1 MKGGKDIMI
10 LGNVAS
16 NHIQV
21 CFRMPGLDHILI
33 ADEKETKIYP
43 GCGVAF
49 KTPAYP
55 YDITKQIEGTV
66 FLRKTY
72 PNGCWEQSEDHIFY
86 FVPQDVNNIKI
97 DDHETNEEQLVT
109 STQVVQSENGIQFE
123 MHYDI
128 EESFTNNETNIQLD
142 SNQVND
148 PEISD
153 FEIDGTHLSKSPCT
167 TVPTI
172 LDLLNSVDSANLDS
186 DNQCSKT
193 IQFNCNNQSKS
204 DFEIDG
210 TLLSKSPDTTSC
222 FPEILADSM
231 SHSSDQQLSKNYHSK
246 HKVISSDDILTA
258 LFDYPERK
266 ENEYKMFFGTSNLSD
281 YHTIDCSLFK

>member
-1 MKGGKDIMI
+1 
-10 LGNVAS
+10 
-16 NHIQV
+16 
-21 CFRMPGLDHILI
+21 
-33 ADEKETKIYP
+33 
-43 GCGVAF
+43 
-49 KTPAYP
+49 
-55 YDITKQIEGTV
+55 
-66 FLRKTY
+66 
-72 PNGCWEQSEDHIFY
+72 
-86 FVPQDVNNIKI
+86 
-97 DDHETNEEQLVT
+97 
-109 STQVVQSENGIQFE
+109 
-123 MHYDI
+123 MHYNT

-142 SNQVND
+142 SNQVYD

-153 FEIDGTHLSKSPCT
+153 FEIDGTHLSKSPDT

-193 IQFNCNNQSKS
+193 IQFNCDNQGNESQTNSKS

-231 SHSSDQQLSKNYHSK
+231 CHSSDQQLSKNYHSK
-246 HKVISSDDILTA
+246 HKVISSDDILRA

-266 ENEYKMFFGTSNLSD
+266 ENESKMFFGTSNLSD
-281 YHTIDCSLFK
+281 YQTIDCSLFN